1 MTDFELVTL
10 FNDLLNT
17 SFARL
22 QDFMAGL
29 FAMLVTA
36 WMAAHRLNRRMATLV
51 VVLYSIFAV
60 VTIVPA
66 LATTL
71 RFAMA
76 GDLVRKAAAQP
87 DSVLGGLFLIL
98 PSPALV
104 MPVMTILLLGAFA
117 GGLLFFFE
125 ARGRTPDR

>member
-36 WMAAHRLNRRMATLV
+36 WLAAHRLNRRMATLV
-51 VVLYSIFAV
+51 VVLYSIFGI

-87 DSVLGGLFLIL
+87 DSVLGSLFLVL

-104 MPVMTILLLGAFA
+104 MPVMTVLLLGAFA

-125 ARGRTPDR
+125 ARGRTPDQ